1 MQEKD
6 SATITHTKCPICK
19 LATSMANY
27 IVEPDGTGGIWYRC
41 NCGVTFQGEY
51 PSQVDLVVPEI
62 SDNRAIHGMRT
73 YINLIEE
80 LTFGRKYIPSETEQV
95 NTYMDSRGWVQMVNT
110 SDNPDLIIC
119 EGILEKEL
127 KPLELFKDAFEI
139 LNNTGI
145 LYIDTPDTDYLART
159 NITYFHHWK
168 NNENYIL
175 WNKRSLVRELERVGF
190 DVIVVRRNAT
200 THYGKPDTIQVIA
213 QK

>member
-119 EGILEKEL
+119 EG
-127 KPLELFKDAFEI
+127 
-139 LNNTGI
+139 
-145 LYIDTPDTDYLART
+145 DTR
-159 NITYFHHWK
+159 
-168 NNENYIL
+168 
-175 WNKRSLVRELERVGF
+175 KR
-190 DVIVVRRNAT
+190 A
-200 THYGKPDTIQVIA
+200 
-213 QK
+213 